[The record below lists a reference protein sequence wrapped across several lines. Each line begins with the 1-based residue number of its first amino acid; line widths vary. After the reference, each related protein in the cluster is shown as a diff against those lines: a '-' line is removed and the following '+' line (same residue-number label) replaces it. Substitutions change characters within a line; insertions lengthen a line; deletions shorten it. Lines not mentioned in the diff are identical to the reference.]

1 MSLKN
6 ESANALHAYA
16 CRVAGSR
23 LLAIRGS
30 VSTPIEVPIA
40 DELAIV
46 SGDER
51 LVLVGKGVDAFTGV
65 SHDDVVRLLGAEG
78 AYVEAGSVRFHLRG
92 DLSAHRLADVTL
104 MLKVVH
110 RRPNG
115 QLSGSVDR
123 LILTSVYG
131 AEL

>member
-16 CRVAGSR
+16 CRVAGTR

-30 VSTPIEVPIA
+30 VSSPAEVPTA
-40 DELAIV
+40 DTLAIV
-46 SGDER
+46 SGEER

-65 SHDDVVRLLGAEG
+65 SCHDVARLLETEG
-78 AYVEAGSVRFHLRG
+78 AYVEAGPVRFHLRG
-92 DLSAHRLADVTL
+92 DLSAHRLGDATL

-110 RRPNG
+110 RRSNG
-115 QLSGSVDR
+115 QLSGAVDR
-123 LILTSVYG
+123 LILTSIWG
-131 AEL
+131 APL